1 MAVHTFSALMDE
13 SPIVLP
19 SPPEPEPTPVSDPEA
34 VYGITNL
41 SVGNGILYLGPTGT
55 TPTIDVGLTQSGAV
69 LTIERERED
78 VVAGAPQHI
87 IDALAVNETV
97 TLAIIGLEW
106 NLSNLARAIGVGITS
121 HTGSLENFA
130 LGGNAEFDELALLFR
145 HITKAGHTI
154 FVKLWEATGSG
165 IAEIKFNERLHEF
178 VYGFEAQEATI
189 DWAGNSLDENR
200 RLFEIE
206 RIKI

>member
-41 SVGNGILYLGPTGT
+41 
-55 TPTIDVGLTQSGAV
+55 
-69 LTIERERED
+69 
-78 VVAGAPQHI
+78 
-87 IDALAVNETV
+87 
-97 TLAIIGLEW
+97 
-106 NLSNLARAIGVGITS
+106 
-121 HTGSLENFA
+121 